1 MIASLKRVATALA
14 LAGLAQGG
22 AAQATCW
29 SEDAVE
35 AAQIR
40 TLETMLM
47 VASLRCRDSGTDLLP
62 SYNAFVRG
70 HRAMLTVMNDRLR
83 AHFGNLNAYDRY
95 VTSVANRYGG
105 GAIGLDCEDMAGLL
119 ASARNASGSADELTG
134 IAQKARIR
142 ASIPGERCAVT
153 LAQAR

>member
-1 MIASLKRVATALA
+1 MIASLKRAAAGLA
-14 LAGLAQGG
+14 LAAVANAGVVQ
-22 AAQATCW
+22 AACW

-70 HRAMLTVMNDRLR
+70 HRATLTVMNDRLR

-105 GAIGLDCEDMAGLL
+105 GAIGLDCDDMASLLKAARKTDGPGDEL
-119 ASARNASGSADELTG
+119 AS

-142 ASIPGERCAVT
+142 VTIPGERCPVT
-153 LAQAR
+153 LARAR

>member
-1 MIASLKRVATALA
+1 MIATIKRAAMGVALTAVA
-14 LAGLAQGG
+14 NAGMVQ
-22 AAQATCW
+22 AACW

-70 HRAMLTVMNDRLR
+70 HRATLTVMNDRLR

-105 GAIGLDCEDMAGLL
+105 GAVGLDCEDMAGLL
-119 ASARNASGSADELTG
+119 KTARRADGSADDLAE

-142 ASIPGERCAVT
+142 VTLPGERCAVT
-153 LAQAR
+153 LARAR